1 MINESDAVDLA
12 DAFAR
17 DGVVCIRE
25 VLDAGE
31 LNEAAAAI
39 EAVLAEPSPLAQ
51 VASGPDDPGA
61 FTEDFCRWQEIPAIE
76 RLARQSRVPAI
87 AAALMRTEQVRFYHD
102 HVLVKEGGTRQRTP
116 WHQDQP
122 YYNVDGLGVSAW
134 IPVDPVPAAG
144 CLEIVAG
151 THAGPWLMPR
161 TFLQGAAKWF
171 PEGSLAEIPDIDADR
186 DAFDIRGYDLQPG
199 DAIFFN
205 FLSVHGAPGFPFA
218 GRRRVL
224 SLRYLS
230 ANARHAPRAWRTSPP
245 FDVVEAELPA
255 GSPMDSPLFPI
266 VWPSPASMAQEPN

>member
-1 MINESDAVDLA
+1 MTDATDTVSLA
-12 DAFAR
+12 EDFAR
-17 DGVVCIRE
+17 DGVVCVRG
-25 VLDAGE
+25 VLDAAE

-39 EAVLAEPSPLAQ
+39 EAVLAKPSPLTQ

-61 FTEDFCRWQEIPAIE
+61 FTEDFCRWQEVPAIE
-76 RLARQSRVPAI
+76 RLARHSRVPGI

-134 IPVDPVPAAG
+134 IPVDPVPADG

-161 TFLQGAAKWF
+161 TFLLGEAKWF
-171 PEGSLAEIPDIDADR
+171 PEGSLAEIPDIEADR
-186 DAFDIRGYDLQPG
+186 HAFDIRSYDLQPG

-205 FLSVHGAPGFPFA
+205 FLSVHGAPGFPYA

-230 ANARHAPRAWRTSPP
+230 ADARHAPRHWRTSPP
-245 FDVVEAELPA
+245 FDGLDAELPP
-255 GSPMDSPLFPI
+255 GSPMNSPLFPI
-266 VWPSPASMAQEPN
+266 VWPPTEV